1 MISIYC
7 IEDINDMKYI
17 GMTTQ
22 TLAKRMYGHIHK
34 QHQKKKCSSSNL
46 ILENSI
52 IYLLE
57 ECEESISK
65 EREIYWIR
73 NTDCVNVQGKKEWTK
88 EDKKRYNKEYFLKN
102 REKHREYCKDYYLR
116 LKSISHI

>member
-1 MISIYC
+1 MIKIYC

-17 GMTTQ
+17 GSTKQ

-34 QHQKKKCSSSNL
+34 QHLKNRCSSSKL

-73 NTDCVNVQGKKEWTK
+73 NTDCVNVQFKNDWSKERK
-88 EDKKRYNKEYFLKN
+88 NQYNKEYFEKN
-102 REKHREYCKDYYLR
+102 REQIRKQQKQYYLNK
-116 LKSISHI
+116 KSISHI